1 MSIHKIDEKYQK
13 NQHSYYHHEN
23 CYKMPK
29 KTQNHDST
37 GGHPSRNRHGKQI
50 YFF

>member
-1 MSIHKIDEKYQK
+1 MKSTRKITIPITIMKIAIK
-13 NQHSYYHHEN
+13 
-23 CYKMPK
+23 CLK
-29 KTQNHDST
+29 KAQNHDST